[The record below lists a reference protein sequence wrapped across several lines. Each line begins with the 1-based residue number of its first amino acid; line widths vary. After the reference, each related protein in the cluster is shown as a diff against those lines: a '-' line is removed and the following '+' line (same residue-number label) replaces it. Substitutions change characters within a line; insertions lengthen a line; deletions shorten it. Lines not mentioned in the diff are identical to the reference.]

1 MMLRQIYRIMLS
13 LVVLFINACGG
24 GSSSTDGSASGITVT
39 VPGAPLGVSA
49 SAGNTSATVSFSA
62 PSSNGGAT
70 ISSYTASCFSG
81 TSAAFSNSG
90 IASPLTVTGL
100 TNDLAYTCT
109 AIATNS
115 AGNSAASSSATVK
128 PSAPKS
134 ETSVSYSTPA
144 PFINAVQTSYSA
156 GSLTLTSALSNRG
169 RYLLSD
175 TSTGGSDANFLTI
188 VDPSTAAAGYGVSAE
203 KIPLSNSSYKNY
215 LSKLVQLVAQSDGFF
230 RLDSHLHPNN
240 SVDARSADAYQLK
253 FRNNFG
259 KVSQSYGYVT
269 FQYDS
274 STKKLQAKNRFL
286 YSLTVAN
293 STGTASYNLDNTF
306 AAAGYYVKL
315 TGTTFSLVDGAANA
329 TPLYFFNS
337 PLDLGIPSFMNPKAV
352 DFVTNSAAP
361 FKIKDSATAVLTN
374 FANNLS
380 TTYKSQVSVAGPD
393 ATTKIAADA
402 MLASIKSTLEANS
415 ETLRYAPAVYTAF
428 RDGALAAKLVSDG
441 IADGTPGQ
449 NMVPYVYFTNEKD
462 STTGKYHP
470 FMVVVHHG
478 NQSSPNGLIDIP
490 RPPGDGTQPYGAGK
504 VTRYANLEGYITAI
518 PMKNY
523 GQVSTVTEN
532 NFSSNLWIDV
542 SGNVNLPGSGSYTMP
557 KNVYTWAD
565 KADNGLLI
573 DGSVM
578 FPVFNNVLMP
588 SHLAGELSAS
598 GCHVGQGGG
607 GPHCHAD
614 GYRPGFPLGLY
625 NDADY
630 VGKVHPPLIGFGY
643 DGIALFGTYR
653 SGSDTALLGFGT
665 PLDGFGAHEHD
676 GIGNHYHAHKV
687 ENYQP
692 ENTTDTSYKSTLH
705 VLMKGAYLGK
715 TVSIPFF
722 RQNSSFNNNKY
733 LGGTVAP

>member
-1 MMLRQIYRIMLS
+1 M
-13 LVVLFINACGG
+13 
-24 GSSSTDGSASGITVT
+24 T
-39 VPGAPLGVSA
+39 
-49 SAGNTSATVSFSA
+49 
-62 PSSNGGAT
+62 
-70 ISSYTASCFSG
+70 
-81 TSAAFSNSG
+81 
-90 IASPLTVTGL
+90 
-100 TNDLAYTCT
+100 
-109 AIATNS
+109 
-115 AGNSAASSSATVK
+115 
-128 PSAPKS
+128 PSAPTS
-134 ETSVSYSTPA
+134 GSSVSYSTPA
-144 PFINAVQTSYSA
+144 PFVNAVQASYTP
-156 GSLTLTSALSNRG
+156 GSLTLASTLSSRG

-188 VDPSTAAAGYGVSAE
+188 ANPYSATTGYGASAE
-203 KIPLSNSSYKNY
+203 KISSSNATYQNF
-215 LSKLVQLVAQSDGFF
+215 LAKLVQLVVVQSDGFYH
-230 RLDSHLHPNN
+230 LDSHLHPNN
-240 SVDARSADAYQLK
+240 SIDARLADAYQLK

-259 KVSQSYGYVT
+259 KVSTRYGYVT
-269 FQYDS
+269 FQYDNN
-274 STKKLQAKNRFL
+274 TNKLQAKNRYL
-286 YSLTVAN
+286 YNLTVAT
-293 STGTASYNLDNTF
+293 STGTASYTLDNAF

-337 PLDLGIPSFMNPKAV
+337 PLDLGIPSFMNPKAQGFV
-352 DFVTNSAAP
+352 DNLAAP

-374 FANNLS
+374 FANNLT

-393 ATTKIAADA
+393 ATTKTAADA

-415 ETLRYAPAVYTAF
+415 ETLRYAPAMYTAF

-449 NMVPYVYFTNEKD
+449 YMVPYVYFTNEKD
-462 STTGKYHP
+462 STTGKFHP
-470 FMVVVHHG
+470 FMVLVHHG
-478 NQSSPNGLIDIP
+478 NPSSPNGLIDIP

-504 VTRYANLEGYITAI
+504 VTRYANMEGYITAI

-523 GQVSTVTEN
+523 GQVSDITEN
-532 NFSSNLWIDV
+532 NFTSNLWIDV
-542 SGNVNLPGSGSYTMP
+542 SGSASLPGSGSYKMT

-565 KADNGLLI
+565 KADNGVLI

-643 DGIALFGTYR
+643 DGIALFGIYR
-653 SGSDTALLGFGT
+653 SGSDTAMLGFGT
-665 PLDGFGAHEHD
+665 ALDGFGAHDHD
-676 GIGNHYHAHKV
+676 GIGYHYHAHTV

-705 VLMKGAYLGK
+705 VLMKGAYVGK
-715 TVSIPFF
+715 TASIPFF

>member
-1 MMLRQIYRIMLS
+1 
-13 LVVLFINACGG
+13 
-24 GSSSTDGSASGITVT
+24 
-39 VPGAPLGVSA
+39 
-49 SAGNTSATVSFSA
+49 
-62 PSSNGGAT
+62 
-70 ISSYTASCFSG
+70 
-81 TSAAFSNSG
+81 
-90 IASPLTVTGL
+90 
-100 TNDLAYTCT
+100 
-109 AIATNS
+109 
-115 AGNSAASSSATVK
+115 
-128 PSAPKS
+128 
-134 ETSVSYSTPA
+134 
-144 PFINAVQTSYSA
+144 
-156 GSLTLTSALSNRG
+156 
-169 RYLLSD
+169 
-175 TSTGGSDANFLTI
+175 
-188 VDPSTAAAGYGVSAE
+188 
-203 KIPLSNSSYKNY
+203 
-215 LSKLVQLVAQSDGFF
+215 VQLVAQSDGFY
-230 RLDSHLHPNN
+230 RMDSHLHPNN

-269 FQYDS
+269 FQYDN
-274 STKKLQAKNRFL
+274 STKKLQAKNRYL

-306 AAAGYYVKL
+306 TAAGYYVKL
-315 TGTTFSLVDGAANA
+315 TGTSFSLVDGAANA

-352 DFVTNSAAP
+352 GFVTNSAAP
-361 FKIKDSATAVLTN
+361 FTIKDSATVVLTN
-374 FANNLS
+374 FANNL
-380 TTYKSQVSVAGPD
+380 TTNYKIQVSVAGPD

-402 MLASIKSTLEANS
+402 MLASIKSTLEANG

-449 NMVPYVYFTNEKD
+449 NMVPYIYFTNEKD

-518 PMKNY
+518 PIKNY
-523 GQVSTVTEN
+523 GEVSTVTEN

-542 SGNVNLPGSGSYTMP
+542 SGSVSLPGSGSYTMP

-565 KADNGLLI
+565 KAGNGILI

-588 SHLAGELSAS
+588 SNLAGELSAS

-665 PLDGFGAHEHD
+665 SLDSFGAHEHD
-676 GIGNHYHAHKV
+676 GIGRHYHAHKV

-715 TVSIPFF
+715 TASIPFF
-722 RQNSSFNNNKY
+722 RQNSSFNINKY